1 MYLIGHIANRRQI
14 LNFTM
19 VRAQRLRRYGNTLP
33 VLNAV
38 GPGAAAQSSFAK
50 PYEVPETRDLLVG
63 SLRNLRAATQD
74 SPVKAALPQRRTA
87 PRSYA
92 EDCAGHNNSRLLDD

>member
-50 PYEVPETRDLLVG
+50 PYEVPETVG
-63 SLRNLRAATQD
+63 SLSDTRFAC
-74 SPVKAALPQRRTA
+74 KAALPQRRTA

-92 EDCAGHNNSRLLDD
+92 EDCAGHNNSRLLDN